1 MEIRFQ
7 LKSNYNLIRLC
18 QIDFCTHAKCDN
30 LTDFH
35 DFTLKFRSAKLKR
48 EIKFLRAK
56 TLFHISR
63 FHAKVLRAK
72 LLREKLRAT
81 LFHANVSLRETLA

>member
-1 MEIRFQ
+1 MG
-7 LKSNYNLIRLC
+7 LILGWLRLC
-18 QIDFCTHAKCDN
+18 VLIVNCFSLN
-30 LTDFH
+30 
-35 DFTLKFRSAKLKR
+35 
-48 EIKFLRAK
+48 KFLRAK

-81 LFHANVSLRETLA
+81 LFHANVSLRE